1 MEFFNQLRE
10 ATKGLHWTEKAGL
23 LNLALMLSAIPV
35 EPGVSLVFF
44 CFWVLSVILKNTL
57 LKRWSF
63 FAWHQDKTYAT
74 TKCGGLML
82 PMFFYWASYFLSLL
96 WTENLALGWANV
108 GALTWLAVFVLTY
121 NCTDFREVRKI
132 HLRGIFWLYVMCLL
146 VLFGVLWV
154 KGSVS
159 TGHANIYRI
168 SQVFNDY
175 MHHSYMAVY
184 LLIGLAFLYTEVDGL
199 ESGGKHNC
207 KYILIGLC
215 TCILLLFL
223 LMINART
230 GILGLL
236 LLLAMC
242 WLHQTFV
249 RKHRRLAI
257 VTLVMA
263 PLLLLVLHWSLPDG
277 FQRMSATFQEASQG
291 KEDDRI
297 AHIKQ
302 VMPVIKE
309 NIVFGVG
316 AGDQKAALAP
326 QWGYTIEEQDMVSNT
341 HNQYLDTWMATGLLG
356 LAALLAMMI
365 VPICYAWRR
374 KNFLMFCFISI
385 FAVSILFESMLE
397 RQMGVVFY
405 CVMLLLFAI
414 EAEIESLNSPSLHL

>member
-1 MEFFNQLRE
+1 
-10 ATKGLHWTEKAGL
+10 
-23 LNLALMLSAIPV
+23 
-35 EPGVSLVFF
+35 
-44 CFWVLSVILKNTL
+44 
-57 LKRWSF
+57 
-63 FAWHQDKTYAT
+63 
-74 TKCGGLML
+74 
-82 PMFFYWASYFLSLL
+82 
-96 WTENLALGWANV
+96 
-108 GALTWLAVFVLTY
+108 
-121 NCTDFREVRKI
+121 
-132 HLRGIFWLYVMCLL
+132 MCLL

-302 VMPVIKE
+302 VMAVIKE

-326 QWGYTIEEQDMVSNT
+326 QWGYTVEEQDRVSNT
-341 HNQYLDTWMATGLLG
+341 HNQYLDTWLATGLLG

-374 KNFLMFCFISI
+374 KNFFMFCFICI

-414 EAEIESLNSPSLHL
+414 EEEIKSPSLHL